1 MFRLIRFTFKAV
13 VMLKLMAFAF
23 SAGMGAAY
31 VLQLRAQYRSW
42 GLVDDDRAVTGDELV
57 PEADIMETRTI
68 DIDAAPDRVWPWL
81 VQLGYGRGGWY
92 SYPLLDRSWSPGGGP
107 TSNSADSIL
116 EEFQDLAEG
125 DLVPTQQGSGF
136 VVRMLEPGEALVL
149 YLDDIIT
156 REHIEEMVADAS
168 EDAEEAIEAIEDMD
182 MPPYKVSWAFVLE
195 DAPGGRTRLV
205 ERLRIGFENLS
216 GGQRRATPV
225 LSMGVFA
232 LMRSQLLGIKS
243 RAEAATVDED

>member
-1 MFRLIRFTFKAV
+1 MFRLTRFTFKAV
-13 VMLKLMAFAF
+13 VTLKLMAFAF

-42 GLVDDDRAVTGDELV
+42 GLVADDRALTGDELV
-57 PEADIMETRTI
+57 PEADIIETRRI
-68 DIDAAPDRVWPWL
+68 DIDVAPDQVWPWL

-92 SYPLLDRSWSPGGGP
+92 SYPLLDRSWSPSGGP

-116 EEFQDLAEG
+116 EELQDLAEG

-136 VVRMLEPGEALVL
+136 VVRVLEPGEALVL

-156 REHIEEMVADAS
+156 REHIEEMVADAP
-168 EDAEEAIEAIEDMD
+168 EEAIEAIEEMD

-243 RAEAATVDED
+243 RAEAAALDED

>member
-13 VMLKLMAFAF
+13 VTLKLMAFAF

-31 VLQLRAQYRSW
+31 VMQLRAQYRSW
-42 GLVDDDRAVTGDELV
+42 GLVDDDRAVAGDELV

-68 DIDAAPDRVWPWL
+68 DIDVAPDQVWPWL

-92 SYPLLDRSWSPGGGP
+92 SYPLLDRSWSPSGGS

-136 VVRMLEPGEALVL
+136 VVRVLEPSEALVL

-168 EDAEEAIEAIEDMD
+168 EDAEEAVEAIEDMD

-205 ERLRIGFENLS
+205 ERLRIGFESLS

-243 RAEAATVDED
+243 RAEAAALDEG